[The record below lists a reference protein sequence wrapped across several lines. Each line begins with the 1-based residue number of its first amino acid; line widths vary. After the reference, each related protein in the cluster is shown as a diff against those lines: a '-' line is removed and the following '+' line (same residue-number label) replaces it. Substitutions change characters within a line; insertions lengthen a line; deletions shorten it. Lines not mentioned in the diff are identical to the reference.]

1 MRLMRSGL
9 TLLPAAA
16 ALLVTALTAPSVAE
30 TRSAALAVRVI
41 VVRGC
46 SVQSRGGTTT
56 QASVTLTCS
65 RGTEPGVV
73 STVSGGTQS
82 VTRIVPVP
90 ARQTTVVATRP
101 ALSVMMA
108 NPPATMPAVRAALP
122 ARQVVTVNF

>member
-16 ALLVTALTAPSVAE
+16 ALLITALTAPSGAE

-46 SVQSRGGTTT
+46 SVQSRGGVTTD
-56 QASVTLTCS
+56 ASVALTCN

-73 STVSGGTQS
+73 STVSGGTPP
-82 VTRIVPVP
+82 VMRVVPVP
-90 ARQTTVVATRP
+90 ARQTTIVATRP
-101 ALSVMMA
+101 AVR
-108 NPPATMPAVRAALP
+108 TAVP

>member
-16 ALLVTALTAPSVAE
+16 ALLMTALTAPSGAE
-30 TRSAALAVRVI
+30 THSAALSVRVI

-46 SVQSRGGTTT
+46 SVQSRGGLNT
-56 QASVTLTCS
+56 QASVALTCN

-73 STVSGGTQS
+73 STVSGGSQP

-101 ALSVMMA
+101 ALSVMMT
-108 NPPATMPAVRAALP
+108 NPPASMPGVRAALP

>member
-16 ALLVTALTAPSVAE
+16 ALLVTALTAPSGAE
-30 TRSAALAVRVI
+30 TRSAALSVRVI

-46 SVQSRGGTTT
+46 SVQSRGGLTTE
-56 QASVTLTCS
+56 ASVALTCS

-73 STVSGGTQS
+73 STVSEGS
-82 VTRIVPVP
+82 RAVRVVPVP

-108 NPPATMPAVRAALP
+108 DPPTMPAVRATVP
-122 ARQVVTVNF
+122 PRQVVTVNF